1 MAEPCL
7 DLGYPGSQCS
17 PPPGHLCLSLASVLV
32 LSLSQALGSWSR
44 SDFRGPGIIVLA
56 PKVQSG
62 AVTRDQAL
70 TPSSRVLA
78 SPYRCQPPLPHL
90 PREEGGRGQ
99 GRQAEVDLRVRSA
112 SGLWLSGALSGIET
126 PGARVTT
133 AVGLTGE
140 WWYACLGTCHP
151 RHWADNLKTLWSQI
165 L

>member
-17 PPPGHLCLSLASVLV
+17 PPPGRLCLSLASVLV
-32 LSLSQALGSWSR
+32 LSLSQTLGSWSR

-78 SPYRCQPPLPHL
+78 SPYRRQPPLPHL
-90 PREEGGRGQ
+90 PREEGGRGRGEASR
-99 GRQAEVDLRVRSA
+99 GRLACPFSQRLVVVWGAEWHRDPRGKSDNRRGAHRGVVVCLP
-112 SGLWLSGALSGIET
+112 GHLSS
-126 PGARVTT
+126 
-133 AVGLTGE
+133 
-140 WWYACLGTCHP
+140 
-151 RHWADNLKTLWSQI
+151 
-165 L
+165 

>member
-1 MAEPCL
+1 M
-7 DLGYPGSQCS
+7 
-17 PPPGHLCLSLASVLV
+17 
-32 LSLSQALGSWSR
+32 
-44 SDFRGPGIIVLA
+44 LA

-62 AVTRDQAL
+62 AGTRDQAL

-78 SPYRCQPPLPHL
+78 SPYRRQPPLPHL
-90 PREEGGRGQ
+90 PREEGGRGR

-140 WWYACLGTCHP
+140 WWYACWALVILGTG
-151 RHWADNLKTLWSQI
+151 RTT
-165 L
+165 